1 MRPKDYARAS
11 RSRPCPNVSY
21 STTTK
26 QTPCLTANKP
36 QARVPVPLGSLDRPL
51 MAMNWSCRDRDVGH
65 GDAGK
70 DICWNRERAGVAVHA
85 PRLQA
90 EAESLR
96 HSGCQCVCPWSA
108 DVSDGRHGSA
118 TVLALAGSVYAVQ
131 VEEHCELRPLP
142 RATADLSCSRREDL
156 QITRRTSP
164 LEELERTRSCFQQLS
179 KTSRVREKEASGYY
193 CVV

>member
-1 MRPKDYARAS
+1 
-11 RSRPCPNVSY
+11 
-21 STTTK
+21 
-26 QTPCLTANKP
+26 
-36 QARVPVPLGSLDRPL
+36 

-96 HSGCQCVCPWSA
+96 HSGCQCVCVCPWSA
-108 DVSDGRHGSA
+108 DVSDGRRGSA
-118 TVLALAGSVYAVQ
+118 TVLAGTWQRASVYAVQ

-142 RATADLSCSRREDL
+142 RATADLSCSRREE
-156 QITRRTSP
+156 ITRRMS
-164 LEELERTRSCFQQLS
+164 
-179 KTSRVREKEASGYY
+179 
-193 CVV
+193 